1 MQVQKLRKLGGGLAE
16 ISRWQIEDE
25 QHLPRDG
32 ALIQRFLPQPQA
44 LDDILYR
51 PSLDERLPNM
61 LEPDGV
67 DKDLLDPSTLT
78 ATRLGALRVFKEAS
92 LDANDDARVALE
104 GVAQILTQEV
114 KLDHEIR
121 AALAALF
128 KG

>member
-1 MQVQKLRKLGGGLAE
+1 MRVQRLDSGLAE

-32 ALIQRFLPQPQA
+32 ALTQKFLPQPQA
-44 LDDILYR
+44 LDQILYR

-61 LEPDGV
+61 LEPDVV

-78 ATRLGALRVFKEAS
+78 EARLGALRVFKDAS
-92 LDANDDARVALE
+92 TDADGDTRAALD

>member
-1 MQVQKLRKLGGGLAE
+1 MRVQKLDTGLAE

-32 ALIQRFLPQPQA
+32 TLTQKFLPQPQA
-44 LDDILYR
+44 LDQILYR

-61 LEPDGV
+61 LEPDVV

-78 ATRLGALRVFKEAS
+78 EARLGALRAFK
-92 LDANDDARVALE
+92 DAGARADGDARVALE
-104 GVAQILTQEV
+104 GVAQVLTQEV